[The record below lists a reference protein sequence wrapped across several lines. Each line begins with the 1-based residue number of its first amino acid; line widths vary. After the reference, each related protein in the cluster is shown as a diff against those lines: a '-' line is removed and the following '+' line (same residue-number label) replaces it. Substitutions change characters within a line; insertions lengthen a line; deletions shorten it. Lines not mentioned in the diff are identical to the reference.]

1 MKRDDGWMDGT
12 KLAIGFAGLLAIAV
26 LTLWRTGTIVL
37 P

>member
-1 MKRDDGWMDGT
+1 MKRDDGWMGRT

-26 LTLWRTGTIVL
+26 LTLWRAGTIVL